1 MTKDLQ
7 VFQDMPVANLASH
20 YQVMLK
26 EVADYF
32 PAIQKATGNF
42 HKSQSQFMNNMLTVS
57 HNTVLRNARQI
68 LSEVERSKQALD
80 EAYFKL
86 LKDQNEIKRKESSL
100 ESATDALDKELLEI
114 ELAELKH
121 KIKSSQGYIEG
132 AIRKVSAYM
141 AQYQQL
147 LKALG
152 KDEFTEEDFER
163 DEENYHIMKMFEQ
176 GLCAARSHYGVVDE
190 GNQIYAHQ
198 IGVNGTAAQAEV
210 TAYLQ
215 AEAAMIERG
224 EMPPHGMTVDWLR
237 SMAEKYSGSAAEYCA
252 RKGMMLLDTKA
263 LHQKVIE

>member
-1 MTKDLQ
+1 MTQDLQ
-7 VFQDMPVANLASH
+7 VFKDMSLSNLTSH

-26 EVADYF
+26 DVSNYF
-32 PAIQKATGNF
+32 PVIEKATGNF
-42 HKSQSQFMNNMLTVS
+42 NKSQSQFMNNMLTVS

-86 LKDQNEIKRKESSL
+86 LKDQNEIKRKEL
-100 ESATDALDKELLEI
+100 ALTTTTDPLDKELLEI

-121 KIKSSQGYIEG
+121 KIKASQGYIEG
-132 AIRKVSAYM
+132 AIRKVSAYVT
-141 AQYQQL
+141 QYQQL
-147 LKALG
+147 LKSLG

-198 IGVNGTAAQAEV
+198 IGLNGTAVQAEV
-210 TAYLQ
+210 TTYLQ

-224 EMPPHGMTVDWLR
+224 EMPPHGMTIDWLR
-237 SMAEKYSGSAAEYCA
+237 SMAEKYSGSAQEYAA

-263 LHQKVIE
+263 LHQEVIE